1 MKSITHAHSS
11 TRGHV
16 ITFILDSFCILHLL
30 VHSHSTFRL
39 LLLVLLVLLLL
50 VLLLLSRLSFFLS
63 LVVAMSLLRSTI
75 ESSISLWLF
84 LAFALLLSDLSVAF
98 VPNSSSSSSSMQMQM
113 PSPMMMMRLK
123 ATSPQSAAQEAE
135 RLNEQAR
142 KLREEIESFQQ
153 TKDNLE
159 KEDRQKIQAELD
171 EKQAWMNRYS
181 AEVPILKPD
190 GSTVY
195 EQVQF
200 PPIFKESKSDILVYE
215 ASLPLGI
222 ILGEHETIPGMT
234 AVDEVA
240 GGSNGEA
247 AGIQVGDL
255 LRACTSCRVEMDQPM
270 WQLMAGGIG
279 RPKTMR
285 FMFGTDYQPFEQV
298 MEAVAANRMDPE
310 ERPVLL
316 VVERQ
321 V

>member
-1 MKSITHAHSS
+1 
-11 TRGHV
+11 
-16 ITFILDSFCILHLL
+16 
-30 VHSHSTFRL
+30 
-39 LLLVLLVLLLL
+39 
-50 VLLLLSRLSFFLS
+50 
-63 LVVAMSLLRSTI
+63 
-75 ESSISLWLF
+75 
-84 LAFALLLSDLSVAF
+84 
-98 VPNSSSSSSSMQMQM
+98 
-113 PSPMMMMRLK
+113 MMRLK

-135 RLNEQAR
+135 RLKEQAR
-142 KLREEIESFQQ
+142 KLRDEIESFQR

-159 KEDRQKIQAELD
+159 EVDRQKIQAELD
-171 EKQAWMNRYS
+171 EKQARMNRYS
-181 AEVPILKPD
+181 AQVPILKPD
-190 GSTVY
+190 GSTVS

-200 PPIFKESKSDILVYE
+200 APMLKEKGESDILVYE

-240 GGSNGEA
+240 EGSNGEA

-255 LRACTSCRVEMDQPM
+255 LRACTSCRVQMDQPM

-298 MEAVAANRMDPE
+298 MEALAANRMDPE